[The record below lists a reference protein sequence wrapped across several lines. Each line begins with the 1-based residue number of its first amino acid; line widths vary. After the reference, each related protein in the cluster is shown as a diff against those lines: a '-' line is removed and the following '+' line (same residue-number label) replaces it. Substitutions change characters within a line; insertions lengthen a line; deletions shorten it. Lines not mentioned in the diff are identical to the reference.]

1 MLVESSVLQHV
12 HLSWATV
19 YQENIKPC
27 CESLIGCR
35 WCHMFKRSSL
45 RKLKVIKRRYE
56 TRTQWPACWRSAGSN
71 RANTHRQPQVTER
84 ELNLVIR
91 QQDDGSDLKGNRLVT
106 AHKDMFI
113 LQKHR
118 ILHIWQL
125 SHYIYHLSVSN
136 YKPVIKQNAES
147 YLHQTPTSRL
157 SQLSSQE

>member
-56 TRTQWPACWRSAGSN
+56 TRTQWPACWRSAGPN
-71 RANTHRQPQVTER
+71 RANAPTATGHRERAQPCDKTTGRRLRFKGQQTHK
-84 ELNLVIR
+84 N
-91 QQDDGSDLKGNRLVT
+91 
-106 AHKDMFI
+106 MFI
-113 LQKHR
+113 LQKNR

-125 SHYIYHLSVSN
+125 SHYIHHLSVSN

-147 YLHQTPTSRL
+147 DLHQTPTSRL

>member
-113 LQKHR
+113 LQKNR

-125 SHYIYHLSVSN
+125 SHYIISSVSN